1 MDLLTTIDAGLTNAT
16 RTFFLILG
24 LWGVYRAVR
33 GYGIDGSYLGALAI
47 GAGLFV
53 IALIFDVVLWFG
65 GIVPQRAGL
74 HYLYAIFAAL
84 LVPFIYASVLKGEV
98 SNQAQWIFAFV
109 CLFLWGVVDR
119 IIVLGI

>member
-1 MDLLTTIDAGLTNAT
+1 MDLLTTIDTGLTNAT
-16 RTFFLILG
+16 RTFFLVLG
-24 LWGVYRAVR
+24 LWGVFRSLR
-33 GYGIDGSYLGALAI
+33 GQGIDGSYLGALAI

-53 IALIFDVVLWFG
+53 LGLIFDIVLWFG
-65 GIVPQRAGL
+65 GTVPERAGL

-84 LVPFIYASVLKGEV
+84 LVPFIYASVLRGEV